1 MSALLLPIIRRSHL
15 GFDSFVSDF
24 VTVYAAWGVRKMVRG
39 YSGQAIRVRRSSDN
53 MEADIGFVGK
63 DLDVS
68 ALLAHVGAGDGFV
81 KTIYDQS
88 GNSKDFVQGTSTY
101 QPKIVSSGSYLGY
114 VQGDGTSSCMTA
126 ASFGSG
132 TNQVVSLFGRY
143 AIPDPASDALAFFLD
158 CGYYG
163 SAGVN
168 GWALGNDNRSAIPSK
183 GVVLNS
189 SASTTFN
196 ASGYYPAGVNS
207 VSTISALINS
217 GYVAGD
223 ALYVNGSART
233 QTGNYNNQAS
243 QFTFSSNTL
252 YLGKYATGYYSAF
265 KHESLVVVE
274 ADAMS
279 ARTSVEAAL

>member
-1 MSALLLPIIRRSHL
+1 
-15 GFDSFVSDF
+15 
-24 VTVYAAWGVRKMVRG
+24 MVRG

-53 MEADIGFVGK
+53 AETDIGFVGK

-68 ALLAHVGAGDGFV
+68 ALLAHVGAGDGFI

-88 GNSKDFVQGTSTY
+88 GNSKDFGQSTSAN
-101 QPKIVSSGSYLGY
+101 QPKIVSAGSYLGY
-114 VQGDGTSSCMTA
+114 VQGDGASSYMTA
-126 ASFGSG
+126 PSFGSG

-143 AIPDPASDALAFFLD
+143 AISDPASDALANFLD

-163 SAGVN
+163 AAGVN
-168 GWALGNDNRSAIPSK
+168 GWAVENDNRLIISR
-183 GVVLNS
+183 GVSLNS
-189 SASTTFN
+189 SASTTYN
-196 ASGYYPAGVNS
+196 AQGYYPAGVNS

-217 GYVAGD
+217 GYVAGN
-223 ALYVNGSART
+223 ALFVNGAART
-233 QTGNYNNQAS
+233 QTGNDNHQAS

-252 YLGKYATGYYSAF
+252 YLGKLSFGYYAAF

>member
-1 MSALLLPIIRRSHL
+1 MSALLLPLIRRKYVP
-15 GFDSFVSDF
+15 FASDF

-39 YSGQAIRVRRSSDN
+39 YSGQAIRVRRSSDDA
-53 MEADIGFVGK
+53 ETDIGFVGK

-81 KTIYDQS
+81 KNIYDQS
-88 GNSKDFVQGTSTY
+88 GNSKDFEQLTATY

-114 VQGDGTSSCMTA
+114 VQGDGASSCMSV

-143 AIPDPASDALAFFLD
+143 AIPDPASGAQAYFLD

-168 GWALGNDNRSAIPSK
+168 GWALANDNRPLQASK
-183 GVVLNS
+183 GVSLNS
-189 SASTTFN
+189 SASTTYN
-196 ASGYYPAGVNS
+196 TIGYYPAGVGS

-217 GYVAGD
+217 GYAAGA
-223 ALYVNGSART
+223 ALYVNGSGRT
-233 QTGNYNNQAS
+233 QTGNDIHQAS

-252 YLGKYATGYYSAF
+252 YLGRYATGMYSAF

>member
-1 MSALLLPIIRRSHL
+1 MI
-15 GFDSFVSDF
+15 
-24 VTVYAAWGVRKMVRG
+24 RG
-39 YSGQAIRVRRSSDN
+39 YSGQAIRVRRSSDDA
-53 MEADIGFVGK
+53 ETDIGFVGK

-88 GNSKDFVQGTSTY
+88 GNSKDFGQSTSAN

-114 VQGDGTSSCMTA
+114 VQGDGTSSYMSV

-143 AIPDPASDALAFFLD
+143 AIPDPASGAQAYFLD

-168 GWALGNDNRSAIPSK
+168 GWALANDNRPAPTSK
-183 GVVLNS
+183 GISLNS
-189 SASTTFN
+189 SASTTYN
-196 ASGYYPAGVNS
+196 AIGYYPAGVGS
-207 VSTISALINS
+207 VSTISTLINS

-223 ALYVNGSART
+223 ALFVNGAART
-233 QTGNYNNQAS
+233 QTGSDNHQAS

-252 YLGKYATGYYSAF
+252 YLGKHAIGVYSAF
-265 KHESLVVVE
+265 KHGSLVVVE